1 MSPEIRRPG
10 IKRGVMMKVEGIRTI
25 GIVGAG
31 LMGYGIAQVFITKG
45 YKINLYDKD
54 HEVLKNALS
63 RIQKDLQ
70 AFQELKLSK
79 GTDGERCLRNIH
91 LCRDMSDLCRDVD
104 VVIEAVSENV
114 KVKQVLF
121 AGLERFASREAILCT
136 NTSGIRIGKIS
147 ENLQFKDRVVGTHF
161 WNPPHILPCVEVIRS
176 EFTSEETFQ
185 TIADLMKKAGK
196 EPVRVLKDIPG
207 FLGNRLQNALF
218 REALSL
224 CQKGVADP
232 EDIDRVVK
240 YGFGSRLPFIGPFE
254 TMDLAGNDLGY
265 DIQKYLFPKLC
276 SDSKPVNVLKRMVH
290 DGQLGVKTK
299 KGFYKWTDAK
309 IKNVM
314 NRRDVGLLELI
325 KLREKSER

>member
-1 MSPEIRRPG
+1 
-10 IKRGVMMKVEGIRTI
+10 MKVGEIKTVGIS
-25 GIVGAG
+25 GGG
-31 LMGYGIAQVFITKG
+31 LMGHGIAQVFGTKG

-54 HEVLKNALS
+54 HEVLKNALN
-63 RIQKDLQ
+63 RIRKSLQ
-70 AFQELKLSK
+70 AFRELKLSK
-79 GTDGERCLRNIH
+79 GADAERCLRNIH
-91 LCRDMSDLCRDVD
+91 LCRDVSDLCRGVD
-104 VVIEAVSENV
+104 VVIEAVSENA
-114 KVKQVLF
+114 KVKQSVF
-121 AGLERFASREAILCT
+121 AELERFASREAILCT

-161 WNPPHILPCVEVIRS
+161 WNPPHIVPCVEVIKS
-176 EFTSEETFQ
+176 EFTSEEAFQ

-224 CQKGVADP
+224 CQRGVADP

-254 TMDLAGNDLGY
+254 TMDLAGHDLGY
-265 DIQKYLFPKLC
+265 EVQKYLFPELC
-276 SDSKPVNVLKRMVH
+276 SDLKPLNVLKRMVH
-290 DGQLGVKTK
+290 DGTLGTKTG
-299 KGFYKWTDAK
+299 KGFYEWTDAK
-309 IKNVM
+309 IRKVM

-325 KLREKSER
+325 KLRKKL

>member
-1 MSPEIRRPG
+1 MKIEG
-10 IKRGVMMKVEGIRTI
+10 IKTI

-31 LMGYGIAQVFITKG
+31 LMGHGIAQVFGTKG

-63 RIQKDLQ
+63 RIRKNLQ
-70 AFQELKLSK
+70 AFRELKLSK
-79 GTDGERCLRNIH
+79 GADGDRCLRNIN
-91 LCRDMSDLCRDVD
+91 LCRDVPDLCRGVD

-114 KVKQVLF
+114 KVKQLVF
-121 AGLERFASREAILCT
+121 AELERFVSQEAILCT
-136 NTSGIRIGKIS
+136 NTSGITIGKIS
-147 ENLQFKDRVVGTHF
+147 ENLQFRNRVVGTHF
-161 WNPPHILPCVEVIRS
+161 WNPPHIVPCVEVIKS
-176 EFTSEETFQ
+176 EYTSETAFQ
-185 TIADLMKKAGK
+185 TIVDLMKKAGK

-254 TMDLAGNDLGY
+254 TMDLAGHDLGY
-265 DIQKYLFPKLC
+265 EVQKYLFPELC
-276 SDSKPVNVLKRMVH
+276 SDSKPMNVLKRMVH
-290 DGQLGVKTK
+290 DGTLGVKTR
-299 KGFYKWTDAK
+299 KGFYEWNDAE

-325 KLREKSER
+325 KLRKKL